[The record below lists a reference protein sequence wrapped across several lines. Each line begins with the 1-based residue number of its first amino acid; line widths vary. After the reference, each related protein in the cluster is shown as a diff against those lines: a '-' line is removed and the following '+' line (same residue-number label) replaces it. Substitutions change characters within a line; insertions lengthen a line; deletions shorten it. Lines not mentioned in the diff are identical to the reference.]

1 MPDRRGARQVVM
13 VAFDGAL
20 LLDVTGPAEVF
31 AMATALL
38 AAEGREGYRLT
49 TTSCSGTVG
58 TFSGL
63 SVITV
68 PLPSIAPV
76 GIDTLMVAGGPGVQ
90 EVTQDHDLVGWI
102 AAHVTH
108 VRRVCSVCTGA
119 FLLAAAGLLSGR
131 RVATHWQA
139 CALLKELYPD
149 VRVEADP
156 IFIRDGHIWTSAGVT
171 AGIDLAL
178 ALVQEDFGHRL
189 AMQVAQRLV
198 VFLKR
203 PGGQAQFS
211 APLAAQM
218 AAAGR
223 DEDGRLLAL
232 QAWIAE
238 HLAADLRVEQ
248 LAERARMSPRTFA
261 RLFTTKTGTT
271 PAKAVEAMRLEAAR
285 RALEETTVPIKCI
298 ALDCGF
304 RDEERMRRAFV
315 RCLGVSPLDYRAR
328 FSA

>member
-1 MPDRRGARQVVM
+1 MWVRICRPTSAIHVPVTTVGRRR
-13 VAFDGAL
+13 
-20 LLDVTGPAEVF
+20 
-31 AMATALL
+31 
-38 AAEGREGYRLT
+38 
-49 TTSCSGTVG
+49 TSCKIRVKNEAWMPSRGNV
-58 TFSGL
+58 SR
-63 SVITV
+63 
-68 PLPSIAPV
+68 SIA
-76 GIDTLMVAGGPGVQ
+76 TRAGSN
-90 EVTQDHDLVGWI
+90 
-102 AAHVTH
+102 
-108 VRRVCSVCTGA
+108 RS
-119 FLLAAAGLLSGR
+119 
-131 RVATHWQA
+131 
-139 CALLKELYPD
+139 YP
-149 VRVEADP
+149 RP
-156 IFIRDGHIWTSAGVT
+156 IISQTSAGVT

-189 AMQVAQRLV
+189 AMQVAQQLV

-285 RALEETTVPIKCI
+285 RALEETTVPIKRI

-328 FSA
+328 FSASPRSFAQTTVCTQGRGQCGRSGRCSR